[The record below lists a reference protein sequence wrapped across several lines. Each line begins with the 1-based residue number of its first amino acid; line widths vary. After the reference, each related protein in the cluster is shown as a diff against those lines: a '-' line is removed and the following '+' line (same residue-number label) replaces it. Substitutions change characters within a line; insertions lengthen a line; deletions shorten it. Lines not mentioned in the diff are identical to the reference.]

1 MTIIAALIGFA
12 CGVAATSA
20 PPPRTFLNT
29 FGPLFVGVA
38 LAAVLEIYR

>member
-1 MTIIAALIGFA
+1 MTLLAALIGFA

-20 PPPRTFLNT
+20 PPPRTALNT

-38 LAAVLEIYR
+38 LVAVLEVYR